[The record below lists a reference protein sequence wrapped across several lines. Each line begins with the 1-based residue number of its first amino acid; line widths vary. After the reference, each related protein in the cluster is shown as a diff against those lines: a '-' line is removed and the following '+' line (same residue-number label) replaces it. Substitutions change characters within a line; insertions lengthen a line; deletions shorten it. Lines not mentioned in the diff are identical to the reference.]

1 MDTLGILEAHFRVL
15 ARLVDTL
22 RFAVEDDLLELGGVN
37 ALTSLDADSTFIC
50 QLVLKHTLLARD
62 LSSIVSVLLQLLDQP
77 LDDFD
82 ECFAIAP

>member
-1 MDTLGILEAHFRVL
+1 MDALGILEAHFRVL

-37 ALTSLDADSTFIC
+37 ALTSLDANSSFIS

-62 LSSIVSVLLQLLDQP
+62 LSSIVSVLL
-77 LDDFD
+77 
-82 ECFAIAP
+82 